1 MVGKFEMKLSGI
13 FVSCLLLCVFALP
26 AWARV
31 PNWNMIRGTV
41 VDQDGGAV
49 EGAEVC
55 AWGTGPISGG
65 VPCFKSTRG
74 GRFSITVFRADTYTV
89 SAKHFE
95 KGYPEGRWTFYGK
108 LWGHLAK
115 VVIQENSV
123 PEPVK
128 VVLGPKA
135 GRLVLTIL
143 DGDTNNRIENGS
155 VKLCRVD
162 EPKSCWGMS
171 TSFPKGRYEVLTPE
185 VPFTIKF
192 ETWRG
197 PIPQYHG
204 GVASG
209 PSGKWVARNAFDDR
223 GLPLEVLHVDLGQ
236 RKELTVRL
244 K

>member
-1 MVGKFEMKLSGI
+1 MRLRAGI
-13 FVSCLLLCVFALP
+13 FVTSLLLCVFALP
-26 AWARV
+26 ASAQV
-31 PNWNMIRGTV
+31 PNWNVIRGTV

-49 EGAEVC
+49 EGAEAC

-65 VPCFKSTRG
+65 VPCSKSTRR
-74 GRFSITVFRADTYTV
+74 GRFSISVFRADTYTV
-89 SAKHFE
+89 SATHFA
-95 KGYPEGRWTFYGK
+95 KGYPEGRWTFYSK

-115 VVIQENSV
+115 VVIQKNLV
-123 PEPVK
+123 PERMK
-128 VVLGPKA
+128 VVLGPQA

-143 DGDTNNRIENGS
+143 DGDTNHRIEKGS
-155 VKLCRVD
+155 VKLCRIG
-162 EPKSCWGMS
+162 EPNSCWGMS

-192 ETWRG
+192 ETWHG
-197 PIPQYHG
+197 PVPEYHG

-209 PSGKWVARNAFDDR
+209 PSGDWEARNAFDDK
-223 GLPLEVLHVDLGQ
+223 GLPLDVLHVDLGQ

>member
-1 MVGKFEMKLSGI
+1 MKSTSNILALGLLLAA
-13 FVSCLLLCVFALP
+13 FVSP
-26 AWARV
+26 ARGHV
-31 PNWNMIRGTV
+31 SGWNIIRGTV
-41 VDQDGGAV
+41 VDQEIVAV
-49 EGAEVC
+49 DGAEVC
-55 AWGTGPISGG
+55 AWGTGPIAGII
-65 VPCFKSTRG
+65 PCSRSSRDG
-74 GRFSITVFRADTYTV
+74 QFSLAVSRADTYTV
-89 SAKHFE
+89 SATHFE
-95 KGYPEGRWTFYGK
+95 RGYPEGRWTFYSQ

-115 VVIQENSV
+115 VVIRKNLV

-143 DGDTNNRIENGS
+143 DGSTNNRIEKGS

-162 EPKSCWGMS
+162 EPKSCWGIS
-171 TSFPKGRYEVLTPE
+171 TGFPKGRYEVLTPE

-197 PIPQYHG
+197 PIPEYHG
-204 GVASG
+204 GVPSG
-209 PSGKWVARNAFDDR
+209 PSGGWVERNAFDDK
-223 GLPLEVLHVDLGQ
+223 GLPLEVLRVDLGQ